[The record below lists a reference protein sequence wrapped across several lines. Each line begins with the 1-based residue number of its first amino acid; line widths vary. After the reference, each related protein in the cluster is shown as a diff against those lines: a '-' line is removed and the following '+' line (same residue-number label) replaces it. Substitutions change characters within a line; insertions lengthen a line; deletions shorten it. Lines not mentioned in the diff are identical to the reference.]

1 MKRILLLL
9 SLSALLTLSAIGFPK
24 EYYSIKDTKQMK
36 TYFFNFLYPLIE
48 EENNLILKDRA
59 FIISLNKNKSLQKNS
74 KEYIKLEKL
83 AKTYSVKDIFDY
95 NKLLKKID
103 IIPPSMALAQ
113 AATESG
119 WGKSRFVKVAN
130 NIFGHWTYGKV
141 GIVPLKRNKGA
152 KHLIR
157 IFPDLQ
163 TSIKAYM
170 QNLNRTRAYSS
181 FRNKRAA
188 QRKSAIDPKGLA
200 LSQTMIN
207 YSAIREKYLKI
218 LSSIIRV
225 NKLKSYDQ
233 KYYDQVLKNK

>member
-1 MKRILLLL
+1 MKKILLVLAFSSLL
-9 SLSALLTLSAIGFPK
+9 ILNALGFPK
-24 EYYSIKDTKQMK
+24 EYYSLKDTKQMK

-59 FIISLNKNKSLQKNS
+59 FILSLKTNKNLEKNS
-74 KEYIKLEKL
+74 KDYLKLEKL
-83 AKTYSVKDIFDY
+83 AKTYSVKDMFDY
-95 NKLLKKID
+95 KKLLKKID

-141 GIVPLKRNKGA
+141 GIVPLRRNKGS

-181 FRNKRAA
+181 FRNKRET
-188 QRKSAIDPKGLA
+188 QRKRSMELQGLA

-218 LSSIIRV
+218 LGSIIRV
-225 NKLKSYDQ
+225 NKLKNYDQ

>member
-9 SLSALLTLSAIGFPK
+9 SLSALLTLSALGFPK

-59 FIISLNKNKSLQKNS
+59 FVISLKENKSLKKDS
-74 KEYIKLEKL
+74 KEYLKLKKL
-83 AKTYSVKDIFDY
+83 AQTYSIKDMFDY

-103 IIPPSMALAQ
+103 IVPPSMALAQ

-188 QRKSAIDPKGLA
+188 QRKSSMNPQGLV

-218 LSSIIRV
+218 LGSIIRV
-225 NKLKSYDQ
+225 NKLKNYDQ
-233 KYYDQVLKNK
+233 KYYAQVLRNK